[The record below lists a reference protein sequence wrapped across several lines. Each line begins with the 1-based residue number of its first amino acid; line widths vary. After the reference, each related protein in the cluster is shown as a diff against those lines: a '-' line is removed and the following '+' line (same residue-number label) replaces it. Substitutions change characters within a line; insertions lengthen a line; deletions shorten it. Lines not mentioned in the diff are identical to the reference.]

1 MTFSAQLIALGQ
13 YLAGEFDNHPQA
25 LAQPA
30 WYVHLRLWI
39 RPVPLFTEDSITL
52 FAEQAS
58 VVNLN
63 QPYRPRL
70 LRLRENEASPQQLRV
85 EYYMFK
91 DIESVKDAGTNPQLL
106 QQITLEQIEFLPN
119 CTLNVE
125 FQHNSA
131 NKYHFKTSPQSD
143 CPCSFNYQGKNFQVF
158 LGFEV
163 TPETLLTYDKGIDPQ
178 TGKGIWGALL
188 GAYQFTKIQDF
199 ADELLI

>member
-1 MTFSAQLIALGQ
+1 MTFSAQLITLGQ

-39 RPVPLFTEDSITL
+39 RPVPLFTDDSITL

-70 LRLRENEASPQQLRV
+70 LRLRESEANPQQLRV
-85 EYYMFK
+85 VYYMFK
-91 DIESVKDAGTNPQLL
+91 DIEPVKGAGTNPKLL

-119 CTLNVE
+119 CTLSVE
-125 FQHNSA
+125 SNQISVNG
-131 NKYHFKTSPQSD
+131 YHFKTFPQND

-163 TPETLLTYDKGIDPQ
+163 TPETLLTYDKGIDPE

-188 GAYQFTKIQDF
+188 GAYQFSKLQDF